1 MNNRQFLLG
10 MGAGLM
16 VGGAAAAA
24 MGMKKSKKTGL
35 GKTLKAMG
43 QVVDS
48 VAGNFMK

>member
-1 MNNRQFLLG
+1 MNNKQFLLG

-24 MGMKKSKKTGL
+24 MSMKKSRKTGL
-35 GKTLKAMG
+35 GRTLKTMA

-48 VAGNFMK
+48 VTGSFGK

>member
-1 MNNRQFLLG
+1 MNNKQFLLG

-24 MGMKKSKKTGL
+24 MSMKKSRKTGL
-35 GKTLKAMG
+35 GRTLKTMA

-48 VAGNFMK
+48 VAGSFGK

>member
-24 MGMKKSKKTGL
+24 MGMKKSRKTGL
-35 GKTLKAMG
+35 GRTLKTMG

-48 VAGNFMK
+48 VAGSFMK

>member
-1 MNNRQFLLG
+1 MNDKQFWLG

-24 MGMKKSKKTGL
+24 MGMKKSRRTGL
-35 GKTLKAMG
+35 GRTLKTMA

-48 VAGNFMK
+48 VAGSFAK

>member
-1 MNNRQFLLG
+1 MNNKQFLLG

-24 MGMKKSKKTGL
+24 MSMKKSRKTGL
-35 GKTLKAMG
+35 CRTLKTMA

-48 VAGNFMK
+48 VAGSFGK